1 MVHRFELLFKIQV
14 VNYLGQNKLPII
26 SIFIWA
32 KNHIEMKWDKHVDLC
47 KSLNHQDIRI
57 ENPKEC
63 LGLIRMR

>member
-26 SIFIWA
+26 SIFIRA
-32 KNHIEMKWDKHVDLC
+32 KDHIEMKWDKHVDLC